1 MDNQK
6 KTAAFVPLILTFF
19 LWGSIYVGARL
30 LTDRMHPLTLA
41 AVRSGIGVLTLLFMA
56 RKHLNIQIRREDR
69 KYFLLIGCLGYFL
82 TWDLVQVGIAM
93 AGASMAALINA
104 MTPVSVTILA
114 AVILKEQITR
124 VKVLCLVLALAG
136 AAIIT
141 GGSASGAEIVGSA
154 AVLASVITWGVA
166 SVYLRRLSSG
176 YPPVLVT
183 FYCMLIGFCFHIP
196 VGIAAAVYAPPRLDV
211 TAVFVLLYLGIIG
224 SGLAQLTWTVSL
236 SLLPASTCSLFYPLQ
251 AVFSALLGA
260 LLLQETLPYTFFIG
274 LLFVS
279 ADVALSTREAG
290 RAASLTE

>member
-6 KTAAFVPLILTFF
+6 KAAAFIPLVFTFF

-30 LTDRMHPLTLA
+30 LNGRIHPLTLA
-41 AVRSGIGVLTLLFMA
+41 AIRSGIGVVTLLFMA
-56 RKHLNIQIRREDR
+56 RKHLTTQIQRDDW
-69 KYFLLIGCLGYFL
+69 KYFLLIGSLGYFL
-82 TWDLVQVGIAM
+82 TWDLVQVGISM

-114 AVILKEQITR
+114 AVILKERITR
-124 VKVLCLVLALAG
+124 IKVLCIVLALAG
-136 AAIIT
+136 AVIIT
-141 GGSASGAEIVGSA
+141 GGSASGAEMTGSA

-166 SVYLRRLSSG
+166 SVYLRRLSSK
-176 YPPVLVT
+176 YPPVLIT
-183 FYCMLIGFCFHIP
+183 FYCMLVGFCFHIP
-196 VGIAAAVYAPPRLDV
+196 VGVA
-211 TAVFVLLYLGIIG
+211 TAVHTPPQFDAVTILILLYLGVIG

-279 ADVALSTREAG
+279 ADVALSTREVG
-290 RAASLTE
+290 KTYL

>member
-1 MDNQK
+1 MDNRK
-6 KTAAFVPLILTFF
+6 KTAAFVPLVLTFF

-41 AVRSGIGVLTLLFMA
+41 AVRSGIGVITLLLMA
-56 RKHLNIQIRREDR
+56 RKHLSIQIRREDW

-82 TWDLVQVGIAM
+82 TWDLVQVGISM

-104 MTPVSVTILA
+104 LTPVSVTILA
-114 AVILKEQITR
+114 AVILKERITR
-124 VKVLCLVLALAG
+124 IKVLCLALALAG

-141 GGSASGAEIVGSA
+141 GGSASGAEMVGSA
-154 AVLASVITWGVA
+154 VMLASVITWGAA
-166 SVYLRRLSSG
+166 SVYLRRLSSR
-176 YPPVLVT
+176 YPPVLIT

-196 VGIAAAVYAPPRLDV
+196 VGIAAAVHTPPQFD
-211 TAVFVLLYLGIIG
+211 TAVILVLLYLGVIG
-224 SGLAQLTWTVSL
+224 SGVAQLTWTVSL

-279 ADVALSTREAG
+279 VDVALSTWEAG
-290 RAASLTE
+290 KTSA